1 MANALACR
9 NPPGDIGEAAGATN
23 HQEAVM
29 HDMVTVDTL
38 RELAAQ
44 DERPQVAVLGLGAA
58 LLQQQMMILALLA
71 QANEQA
77 QPVVRRR

>member
-1 MANALACR
+1 
-9 NPPGDIGEAAGATN
+9 
-23 HQEAVM
+23 M
-29 HDMVTVDTL
+29 HNMMTVDTL

-44 DERPQVAVLGLGAA
+44 DEGEQVAVLGLGAA

-77 QPVVRRR
+77 QPIVIRRR